1 MKEVSLVFIMTGKL
15 LKLSYFHIVLNFFM
29 TSYTQKWLIKMIFMV
44 IYCGINYNDINFPSS
59 GVKAF
64 LHTQGHMTLFM
75 LVVYLACTRT
85 SKFLPFLCTTHRDS
99 W

>member
-44 IYCGINYNDINFPSS
+44 IYCGM
-59 GVKAF
+59 K
-64 LHTQGHMTLFM
+64 LQ
-75 LVVYLACTRT
+75 
-85 SKFLPFLCTTHRDS
+85 
-99 W
+99 